1 MNDYIL
7 VVDDDEAIREF
18 VSMALSDEG
27 YVIQTAQ
34 DGASALVLADQ
45 AQPSLILLD
54 MRMPVMDGWAF
65 VSSYRAVA
73 APANQTSNGT
83 APIVIMSAATD
94 ASAYA
99 KQVKA
104 DAYLA
109 KPFDIDQL
117 LRTVQN
123 FVSPGTTAA

>member
-18 VSMALSDEG
+18 VSLALSDEG
-27 YVIQTAQ
+27 YTIQTAE
-34 DGASALVLADQ
+34 DGASALALADQ

-65 VSSYRAVA
+65 VSSYRTGT
-73 APANQTSNGT
+73 PANATSNGS

-94 ASAYA
+94 ASVYA

-117 LRTVQN
+117 LKTVQN
-123 FVSPGTTAA
+123 FVPPGAV

>member
-18 VSMALSDEG
+18 VSLALSDEG

-34 DGASALVLADQ
+34 DGADALALADQ

-65 VSSYRAVA
+65 VSSYRA
-73 APANQTSNGT
+73 APKQGTVGT

-117 LRTVQN
+117 IKTVQN
-123 FVSPGTTAA
+123 FVPPVTAASA